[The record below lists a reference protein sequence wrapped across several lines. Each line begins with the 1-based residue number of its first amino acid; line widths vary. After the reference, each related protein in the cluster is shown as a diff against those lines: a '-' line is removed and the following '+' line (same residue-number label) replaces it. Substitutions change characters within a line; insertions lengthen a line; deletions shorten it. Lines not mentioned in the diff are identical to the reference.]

1 MIVDAHMHMEEAYPA
16 EILKEQ
22 DIACIANAATPEEY
36 KRAARQ
42 KSFPMDQCRYSSM
55 EGG

>member
-36 KRAARQ
+36 KNLRKLQIGRA
-42 KSFPMDQCRYSSM
+42 SCR
-55 EGG
+55 ERV

>member
-22 DIACIANAATPEEY
+22 DIACIANAATPEAVSYTHLDVY
-36 KRAARQ
+36 KRQ
-42 KSFPMDQCRYSSM
+42 VL
-55 EGG
+55 